1 MLFNM
6 FGDVVEVKC
15 TILILQWVICCS
27 LTAYRIHSA
36 AVVLHLL
43 GLPSSGVKQTW
54 FSEKDLGLSEYY

>member
-1 MLFNM
+1 MYHFNT
-6 FGDVVEVKC
+6 VEVKC
-15 TILILQWVICCS
+15 TILIVRWIISCS

>member
-1 MLFNM
+1 M

-15 TILILQWVICCS
+15 TFLILGWIICCS